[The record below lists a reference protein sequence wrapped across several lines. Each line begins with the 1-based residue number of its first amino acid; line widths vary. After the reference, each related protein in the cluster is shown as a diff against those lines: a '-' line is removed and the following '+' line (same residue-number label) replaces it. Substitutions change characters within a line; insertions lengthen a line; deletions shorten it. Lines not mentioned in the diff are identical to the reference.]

1 MNDQAFGQWLKE
13 QRQAS
18 NLTLR
23 KLAEQLDVKHPYLS
37 QIENGL
43 AMPSEELARKIAAL
57 FGADPEEIV
66 FRARE
71 VAQTIDH
78 IREKFP
84 KQAAAYFRRVRD
96 DE

>member
-1 MNDQAFGQWLKE
+1 MNDQTFGQWLKE
-13 QRQAS
+13 HRQARD
-18 NLTLR
+18 LTLR
-23 KLAEQLDVKHPYLS
+23 SLAEQLGVKHPYLS

-43 AMPSEELARKIAAL
+43 AMPSEELAGKIAII

-66 FRARE
+66 FLARE
-71 VAQTIDH
+71 VAQTIDQ

-84 KQAAAYFRRVRD
+84 KQAAAYFRRVND